1 MTGLAQLGG
10 PIACVALGL
19 VLVART
25 RRERLAGLGFA
36 LFGASVLGASLA
48 PHHHLLVLFGG
59 VILFVAVALGLA
71 AVFRSY
77 PWLLPALALVCVPIR
92 IGVHLGSS
100 HSKLLV
106 PLYVVIAGATVLLVW
121 DLMAGDDRVRELG
134 RMSWPLALLVA
145 WTGVSLLWT
154 RDVHDGAVEVLA
166 FYVPFTLVAIGVARL
181 PWQELGMRA
190 LYALVTLMGIVFAIV
205 GFYQYQTRDIF
216 QNPKVITANAYAP
229 FFRVNSVFWDPSV
242 YGRFLVLAMLPS
254 VVLLALGRL
263 GRLTAAAV
271 TVLVVMWAGLL
282 ISFSQSSFFALL
294 VVVAAGLFLFW
305 RWKSLAVVIA
315 AAAVLAGIAVA
326 QPQVRQRL
334 QHHTIHGLNEA
345 SSGRASLVAQGIRI
359 AEANPIRGVG
369 VGGFKKAYAKRVH
382 LKGKE
387 PKTAASHNTAVT
399 VAAETGVPGLVLF
412 AWLLGAAFGQAFRGR
427 RSALSLAAGIGLA
440 AIFCHSLFYNAFFED
455 PMTWGLF
462 GLAALGAPVAL
473 ARASWPVVP
482 PPREQREREAVPA

>member
-1 MTGLAQLGG
+1 MSGLAQRGG

-19 VLVART
+19 LLVART
-25 RRERLAGLGFA
+25 RRERLIGLGFG
-36 LFGASVLGASLA
+36 LFGTVVLGASVA
-48 PHHHLLVLFGG
+48 PHHHLLVLVGG
-59 VILFVAVALGLA
+59 IVLFAAVALGLA

-77 PWLLPALALVCVPIR
+77 PWAIPVLALVCVPIR
-92 IGVHLGSS
+92 IGVHLGTSS
-100 HSKLLV
+100 SKLLV
-106 PLYVVIAGATVLLVW
+106 PLYVVIAGATVLLLW
-121 DLMAGDDRVRELG
+121 DLMAGDERVRELG
-134 RMSWPLALLVA
+134 RMAWPLALFVG

-166 FYVPFTLVAIGVARL
+166 FYVPFTLLAIGVARL

-190 LYALVTLMGIVFAIV
+190 LYAVVTLMGIVFAAV
-205 GFYQYQTRDIF
+205 GFYQYETRDIF

-254 VVLLALGRL
+254 VVLLALVRL

-271 TVLVVMWAGLL
+271 AVLFVMWAGLL

-294 VVVAAGLFLFW
+294 VVAAAGLFLFW

-326 QPQVRQRL
+326 QPQVRARL
-334 QHHTIHGLNEA
+334 QHHTVHGLNEA
-345 SSGRASLVAQGIRI
+345 SSGRYSLVAQGIHI
-359 AEANPIRGVG
+359 AEANPVRGVG

-382 LKGKE
+382 LPGKE

-399 VAAETGVPGLVLF
+399 VAAETGLPGLALF
-412 AWLLGAAFGQAFRGR
+412 AWRLVAAFAQAFRGR

-462 GLAALGAPVAL
+462 GLAALGAPVAR
-473 ARASWPVVP
+473 ARREWPVVP